1 MSQYDKWL
9 DELKVVE
16 QKIETVKAR
25 KLELQKKAKRAEG
38 LTTDEQVELEEFDW
52 KETLQELK
60 KDKKYWEDLIKITTK
75 EEPKEESKSFREA
88 DSQWISSITSIDT
101 NYREWTTFHL
111 DDAINPSE
119 HFYSRLKQSVSLVH
133 MKFEAGRRF
142 VLNDF
147 LLDIL
152 YRPEFKESLR
162 IFPEIRMEASKI
174 VGNKKRKIIGDT
186 DYTIGLGKG
195 YDIFSKVP
203 PKELHLIAIEA
214 KTSWDED
221 DYWQCVAE
229 TATLYKS
236 RKDAGKAKC
245 SVWGV
250 LSNATDWQF
259 IFIDEKGFLWT
270 SRKISI
276 TLRSLDE
283 EEVVKVYRFL
293 YFLVKSC
300 FDACTPNPTPTSSLD
315 NIIE

>member
-1 MSQYDKWL
+1 M
-9 DELKVVE
+9 
-16 QKIETVKAR
+16 
-25 KLELQKKAKRAEG
+25 
-38 LTTDEQVELEEFDW
+38 
-52 KETLQELK
+52 
-60 KDKKYWEDLIKITTK
+60 KY
-75 EEPKEESKSFREA
+75 
-88 DSQWISSITSIDT
+88 
-101 NYREWTTFHL
+101 
-111 DDAINPSE
+111 
-119 HFYSRLKQSVSLVH
+119 
-133 MKFEAGRRF
+133 EAGRRF

-203 PKELHLIAIEA
+203 PKEIHLIAIEA
-214 KTSWDED
+214 KTSWGED

-236 RKDAGKAKC
+236 RKDAGKEKC

-276 TLRSLDE
+276 TLRTLDE
-283 EEVVKVYRFL
+283 EEVVKVYRLL
-293 YFLVKSC
+293 YFLVKCC
-300 FDACTPNPTPTSSLD
+300 FDACTPNPTPTSS
-315 NIIE
+315 

>member
-1 MSQYDKWL
+1 M
-9 DELKVVE
+9 
-16 QKIETVKAR
+16 
-25 KLELQKKAKRAEG
+25 
-38 LTTDEQVELEEFDW
+38 
-52 KETLQELK
+52 
-60 KDKKYWEDLIKITTK
+60 KY
-75 EEPKEESKSFREA
+75 
-88 DSQWISSITSIDT
+88 
-101 NYREWTTFHL
+101 
-111 DDAINPSE
+111 
-119 HFYSRLKQSVSLVH
+119 
-133 MKFEAGRRF
+133 EAGRRF

-203 PKELHLIAIEA
+203 PKDLHLIAIEE

-276 TLRSLDE
+276 TLRTLDA
-283 EEVVKVYRFL
+283 EEVVKVCRFL

-300 FDACTPNPTPTSSLD
+300 FDACTPNPTTTSSLD